1 MLKSAGT
8 LCTCNQTRCNSAEAG
23 DTYTKEAETAAAVSK
38 DCCVV
43 VLWYIEYWG
52 IVVVI
57 YVLQSGIAGFQSL
70 LSLIKLTCSLF
81 RW

>member
-43 VLWYIEYWG
+43 VLWYCLLSIA
-52 IVVVI
+52 VVI

-70 LSLIKLTCSLF
+70 LSLVKLTSSLF